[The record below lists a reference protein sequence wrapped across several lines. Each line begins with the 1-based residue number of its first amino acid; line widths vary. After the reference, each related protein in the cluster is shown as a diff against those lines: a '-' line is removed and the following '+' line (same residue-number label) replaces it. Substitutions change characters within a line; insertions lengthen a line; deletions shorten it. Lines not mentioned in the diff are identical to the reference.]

1 MKRILTN
8 LLLASIVI
16 LTSCSKEDDLLQPI
30 PNPPTNTVVN
40 QDTITNN
47 VGNNDTEELEYS
59 PDENLVV
66 DNNGDFETNLE
77 GSKWKVTYNSF
88 YLNNRYPICPMPYD
102 TIISEEW
109 YNMGEVYFSN
119 QGDGYLETHTFL
131 VDCEVLNEPLGNYW
145 NPDPNVLLI
154 QTMDKYVQNK
164 NQIIVNTTSA
174 TGWQYTITFDI
185 IEHTNTKL
193 VLENRN
199 SIQSQQINGQGYPTD
214 WNRDVRIEMEI
225 VN

>member
-1 MKRILTN
+1 MRILTN
-8 LLLASIVI
+8 LLLASVLI

-47 VGNNDTEELEYS
+47 VGNNGTEELEYS

>member
-47 VGNNDTEELEYS
+47 VGNNGTEELEYS

-77 GSKWKVTYNSF
+77 GSQWKVTYNSF

-145 NPDPNVLLI
+145 NSDPNVLLI

-193 VLENRN
+193 ILENRN

-214 WNRDVRIEMEI
+214 WNRDVRIEMER

>member
-1 MKRILTN
+1 MRILTN
-8 LLLASIVI
+8 LLLASVLI

-47 VGNNDTEELEYS
+47 VGNNGTEELEYS

-145 NPDPNVLLI
+145 NPDPNVLLV

>member
-47 VGNNDTEELEYS
+47 VGNNGTEELEYS